1 MNDAPRKWWN
11 RLDAA
16 VKAMGLLPARADR
29 CTYVSYADVKKKK
42 IKQVVH
48 ASGDNEATQSFEQMR
63 HPLNEENYNE
73 VYENILQ
80 QLMEADEYEKL
91 RIWTSD
97 IEKRDVYL
105 TAKKT
110 SPAWKK
116 VIMRKTVDAETNRVI
131 QVKYIGDE
139 NWGNLKEKI
148 ENGPKKVRTFMVY
161 LNVES
166 DMDTIMD
173 YIIDPVAGSPSRN
186 KTVNGNVCMH
196 VDDLIF
202 TGTDDFLSSFAE
214 SLKKSFQIGSLD
226 ENDVN
231 VLWTADH
238 QARCDSDSTSG
249 ALHRG
254 SA

>member
-16 VKAMGLLPARADR
+16 VKTMGLLPARADR
-29 CTYVSYADVKKKK
+29 CTYISYADVKKKK
-42 IKQVVH
+42 KKKKKKKTKQVAH
-48 ASGDNEATQSFEQMR
+48 ASGDNEATFEQTGYPR
-63 HPLNEENYNE
+63 RRE
-73 VYENILQ
+73 
-80 QLMEADEYEKL
+80 
-91 RIWTSD
+91 
-97 IEKRDVYL
+97 RDVYL

-116 VIMRKTVDAETNRVI
+116 VILRKTVDVDTNKVI

-148 ENGPKKVRTFMVY
+148 ESGPKKGRTFMVY

-186 KTVNGNVCMH
+186 RTVNGNV
-196 VDDLIF
+196 
-202 TGTDDFLSSFAE
+202 
-214 SLKKSFQIGSLD
+214 
-226 ENDVN
+226 
-231 VLWTADH
+231 
-238 QARCDSDSTSG
+238 
-249 ALHRG
+249 LH
-254 SA
+254 AC